1 MATKYTIL
9 ETVVT
14 EESAPFTRKEYAVKA
29 ADELAQENPGVEFA
43 VATSSG
49 KVVHKVMAEAPDE
62 VDADPVDE
70 VPSVQADPDAE
81 AEGVDAD
88 FEPEGD
94 QDVEGTG
101 DGDVD
106 ADFEPETPDTGAFDQ
121 ALAEV
126 LNGDEGD
133 TKDDEGHGL
142 PVVDADAVVQ
152 ALAQGTPAP
161 AAPAAPVVAQPAP
174 VDATLELCAANTN
187 AKRMHYRTIGVTRTA
202 CGSANTSRRA
212 NAHQIETASLCPNCE
227 KLAKGKTVDTR
238 PAGAARGGTG
248 SRKSPK
254 TLVVDAGEIRDLVA
268 HLKKGDPF
276 EMELT
281 DGTRLVVVAGD
292 PTTNEVS
299 DEKGDMKSL
308 TIVSA

>member
-49 KVVHKVMAEAPDE
+49 KVVHKVMVE
-62 VDADPVDE
+62 VPEDVDPDPVDE

-81 AEGVDAD
+81 TEGVDAD
-88 FEPEGD
+88 S
-94 QDVEGTG
+94 
-101 DGDVD
+101 
-106 ADFEPETPDTGAFDQ
+106 ETPDTGAFDQ

-133 TKDDEGHGL
+133 ATDDEGHGL

-152 ALAQGTPAP
+152 ALAENAPAP
-161 AAPAAPVVAQPAP
+161 AAPATPVVAQPAP

-187 AKRMHYRTIGVTRTA
+187 AKRMHYRTIGQTRTA

-248 SRKSPK
+248 SRKAPK

-299 DEKGDMKSL
+299 DDAGDMKSL

>member
-49 KVVHKVMAEAPDE
+49 KVVHKVMVE
-62 VDADPVDE
+62 VPEDVDPDPVDE

-88 FEPEGD
+88 S
-94 QDVEGTG
+94 
-101 DGDVD
+101 
-106 ADFEPETPDTGAFDQ
+106 ETPDTGAFDQ

-133 TKDDEGHGL
+133 ATDDEGHGL

-152 ALAQGTPAP
+152 ALAENAPAP
-161 AAPAAPVVAQPAP
+161 AAPATPVVAQPAP

-187 AKRMHYRTIGVTRTA
+187 AKRMHYRTIGQTRTA

-248 SRKSPK
+248 SRKAPK

-299 DEKGDMKSL
+299 DDAGDMKSL

>member
-9 ETVVT
+9 ETTVT
-14 EESAPFTRKEYAVKA
+14 EESTPFTRKEYAVKA
-29 ADELAQENPGVEFA
+29 ADDLAQENPGVEFA

-49 KVVHKVMAEAPDE
+49 KVVHKVMIE
-62 VDADPVDE
+62 VPEDVDPAPVDD
-70 VPSVQADPDAE
+70 VPSVQ
-81 AEGVDAD
+81 VDAD
-88 FEPEGD
+88 VET
-94 QDVEGTG
+94 EGTG
-101 DGDVD
+101 ND
-106 ADFEPETPDTGAFDQ
+106 EETPDAGAFDA
-121 ALAEV
+121 ALTEV
-126 LNGDEGD
+126 LNEDAD
-133 TKDDEGHGL
+133 ADPGHDL

-152 ALAQGTPAP
+152 ALADSTPAP
-161 AAPAAPVVAQPAP
+161 AAPATPVVVAQPAP
-174 VDATLELCAANTN
+174 VGAELELCAANTN
-187 AKRMHYRTIGVTRTA
+187 AKRMHYRTIGATRTA

-227 KLAKGKTVDTR
+227 KLAKGKAVDTR

-248 SRKSPK
+248 SRKAPK

-299 DEKGDMKSL
+299 DDAGDMKSL

>member
-49 KVVHKVMAEAPDE
+49 KVVHKVM
-62 VDADPVDE
+62 VDAPEDVDPAPVDD
-70 VPSVQADPDAE
+70 VPSVQ
-81 AEGVDAD
+81 VDAD
-88 FEPEGD
+88 EE
-94 QDVEGTG
+94 
-101 DGDVD
+101 
-106 ADFEPETPDTGAFDQ
+106 APDTGDFDA
-121 ALAEV
+121 ALTEV
-126 LNGDEGD
+126 LNEDKEGD
-133 TKDDEGHGL
+133 APQDE
-142 PVVDADAVVQ
+142 DAPASPALDIDPDRVTVND
-152 ALAQGTPAP
+152 ALAQVALDAVA
-161 AAPAAPVVAQPAP
+161 AAPAPVVAQPAP

-187 AKRMHYRTIGVTRTA
+187 AKRMHYRTIGQTRTA

-227 KLAKGKTVDTR
+227 KLAKGKAVDTR